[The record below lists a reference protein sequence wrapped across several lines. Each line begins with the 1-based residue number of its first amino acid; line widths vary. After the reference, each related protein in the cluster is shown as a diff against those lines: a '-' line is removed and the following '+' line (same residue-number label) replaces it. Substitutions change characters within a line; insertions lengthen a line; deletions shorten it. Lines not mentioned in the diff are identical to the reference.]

1 MLRMTLLASLFCLLV
16 LPVQAAHVER
26 AVGAARLDWTAGTIT
41 VTGSGVAKPGG
52 NLGQQRLLAQRAA
65 ITDAYRLLAEA
76 VNGVRVLAETTVK
89 DFVVENDVIRLQV
102 EAVLRGAQPV
112 GRPRYL
118 SDGTVEVDVRLP
130 IFGSS
135 SLAQALAFG
144 ELMQQQTAQPYSSL
158 QSYLAFRGTPLGPAP
173 ALLGPVAPPRGW
185 RQAQADTYTGLII
198 DASGLAA
205 EPAMGPFIVAAGMR
219 VHPNQSIDVNPA
231 LIVQQGPL
239 HYVEDLDAAKADVE
253 RVGDQPLVIRAKA
266 AIGDPV
272 HSNIL
277 LDQSSARR
285 VLEADQIGR
294 FLEGMRVTLVL

>member
-1 MLRMTLLASLFCLLV
+1 MLRTSFLASWLCLSL
-16 LPVQAAHVER
+16 LPAQAAPVER

-89 DFVVENDVIRLQV
+89 DFTTESDVIRLQV

-118 SDGTVEVDVRLP
+118 SDGTVEIDVRLP
-130 IFGSS
+130 IFGPS

-158 QSYLAFRGTPLGPAP
+158 QSYLAFRGTPLGLPPSEAP
-173 ALLGPVAPPRGW
+173 SAPPRGW
-185 RQAQADTYTGLII
+185 RQAQAETYTGLII

-219 VHPNQSIDVNPA
+219 VHPNQAIDVNPA

-239 HYVEDLDAAKADVE
+239 HYVEDLAAARADVE
-253 RVGDQPLVIRAKA
+253 RVGEQPLVIRAKA